1 MPTTPTTE
9 SLSQKP
15 TVQLLG
21 HDGNAIA
28 IIVQC
33 NRAWRKA
40 GLDNG
45 QWKLIMADMMS
56 GSYDHLLQVAVTYFN
71 VE

>member
-1 MPTTPTTE
+1 MPTTTNLLP
-9 SLSQKP
+9 QKP

-21 HDGNAIA
+21 NDGNAFA
-28 IIVQC
+28 IIGQC
-33 NRAWRKA
+33 QRAWRKA
-40 GLDNG
+40 GLDNS

-71 VE
+71 IE

>member
-1 MPTTPTTE
+1 MPTTKP
-9 SLSQKP
+9 LPLKP

-33 NRAWRKA
+33 KRAWRKA

-45 QWKLIMADMMS
+45 QWKLILDDMMS
-56 GSYDHLLQVAVTYFN
+56 RDYNHLLQVAIAHFN
-71 VE
+71 VV